1 MKVTESVSERQSW
14 SSAMR
19 IEDIRTYGL
28 NESVMASGLPFAL
41 PDSTGG
47 QTEAHA
53 FERASRLA
61 STPIGTGHDN
71 FLCGIIVQCTVTAP
85 LYWWPQLQR
94 YHHIDVVSST
104 STMHT
109 LSRVRDLAADTDPE
123 HVELLFP
130 YFSDK
135 VHENTLIEFC
145 SFCRECRDSG
155 YSIDLLK
162 ANLPCGYLQTA
173 RITTNY
179 RQLKTVYS
187 QRRSHP
193 LDEWQDFCRF
203 IESLEASHLIVG
215 VSP

>member
-109 LSRVRDLAADTDPE
+109 LSRCATSRLTPTR
-123 HVELLFP
+123 
-130 YFSDK
+130 S
-135 VHENTLIEFC
+135 ISSSC
-145 SFCRECRDSG
+145 SPTSATRCMKTRS
-155 YSIDLLK
+155 SSS
-162 ANLPCGYLQTA
+162 A
-173 RITTNY
+173 RSAGSAETPATPS
-179 RQLKTVYS
+179 T
-187 QRRSHP
+187 
-193 LDEWQDFCRF
+193 C
-203 IESLEASHLIVG
+203 
-215 VSP
+215 